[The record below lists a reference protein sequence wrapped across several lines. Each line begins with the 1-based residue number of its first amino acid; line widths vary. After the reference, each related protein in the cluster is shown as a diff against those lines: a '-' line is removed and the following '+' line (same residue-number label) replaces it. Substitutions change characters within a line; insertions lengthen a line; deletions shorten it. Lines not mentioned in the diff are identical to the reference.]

1 MTKIKL
7 CGMMQPKDVIAA
19 AVLKADY
26 VGFILTEG
34 FRRSVVLGTFCEL
47 ASYLD
52 DYDRDAKKVGVFV
65 NEPIENIMEY
75 YAEMLDVIQLH
86 GDESDKYI
94 ARLRELSGKPI
105 IKAFRIKTEEDVRLA
120 QRCTADYVL
129 LDSGTGTGRTFDH
142 SLIKG
147 ITRPYFLAGGLTA
160 QNVGEA
166 IRTLHPF
173 AVDASSC
180 LETDGKKDKAKMT
193 EFVNAVRRKDR

>member
-34 FRRSVVLGTFCEL
+34 FRRTVGLGTFCEL
-47 ASYLD
+47 AGYLD
-52 DYDRDAKKVGVFV
+52 DCNSDVEKVGVFV

-86 GDESDKYI
+86 GDESDEYI
-94 ARLRELSGKPI
+94 TKLRELSGKPI
-105 IKAFRIKTEEDVRLA
+105 IKAFRIRSESDVKLA
-120 QRCTADYVL
+120 ERSKADFVL
-129 LDSGTGTGRTFDH
+129 LDSGTGTGKTFDH
-142 SLIKG
+142 SLIKN
-147 ITRPYFLAGGLTA
+147 IDRPYFLAGGLTA
-160 QNVGEA
+160 DNVGDA
-166 IRTLHPF
+166 IDCLCPF

-180 LETDGKKDKAKMT
+180 LETDGHKDKNKMT
-193 EFVNAVRRKDR
+193 EFVNAVRRKER

>member
-19 AVLKADY
+19 AELGADY

-34 FRRSVVLGTFCEL
+34 FRRTVVLGPFCEL

-52 DYDRDAKKVGVFV
+52 DYNRDAKKVGVFV

-86 GDESDKYI
+86 GDESDEYI
-94 ARLRELSGKPI
+94 TKLRELSGKPI
-105 IKAFRIKTEEDVRLA
+105 IKAFKIRSESDAELA
-120 QRCTADYVL
+120 QRSKADYVL
-129 LDSGTGTGRTFDH
+129 LDSGTGTGKTFDH

-166 IRTLHPF
+166 IDSLHPF

-193 EFVNAVRRKDR
+193 EFVNAVIRKER

>member
-19 AVLKADY
+19 AQLGADY

-34 FRRSVVLGTFCEL
+34 FRRTVVLGTFCEL

-52 DYDRDAKKVGVFV
+52 DYNRDAKKVGVFV

-86 GDESDKYI
+86 GNETNDYI
-94 ARLRELSGKPI
+94 CKLRELSKKPI
-105 IKAFRIKTEEDVRLA
+105 IKAFKVQSESDIELA
-120 QRCTADYVL
+120 KKSRADYVL
-129 LDSGTGTGRTFDH
+129 LDSGTGTGKTFDH
-142 SLIKG
+142 SLIKN
-147 ITRPYFLAGGLTA
+147 IDRPYFLAGGLTA
-160 QNVGEA
+160 ENVGEA
-166 IRTLHPF
+166 IETLCPF

-193 EFVNAVRRKDR
+193 EFVNAVRRKER